1 MHGTP
6 INSTALCARG
16 KIVGLGPHISFLHHG
31 WQEMVGKC
39 SGSDTNKEEKMVVQW
54 GVKLKA
60 WTCPS
65 LVLFGSQIA
74 TFAFLNVLLKSFL

>member
-16 KIVGLGPHISFLHHG
+16 KIVGLGPHISFLHHC

-39 SGSDTNKEEKMVVQW
+39 SGSDTNEEEKMLVQW

-60 WTCPS
+60 RTCPN
-65 LVLFGSQIA
+65 LVLFDSQTA
-74 TFAFLNVLLKSFL
+74 SYLQVLPF